1 MIIDDHQSI
10 AQITQRF
17 STHKNQ
23 MYPEKR
29 ERRWCRGED
38 DRKSKGW
45 LRFPLI

>member
-1 MIIDDHQSI
+1 MIIS
-10 AQITQRF
+10 RSLKLLNVF

-29 ERRWCRGED
+29 ENRWCRGED